1 MSRWRERLR
10 WKGAA
15 MAPPSELEARLESLE
30 EHLRTENP
38 VLLDAAR
45 SFRKLDAVSRRLGF
59 LGPEESHAA
68 RIPWW
73 PLVAVLGTYSSGKS
87 TFVNDFLGQPVQPTG
102 NQAVDDRFTVLCFG
116 REEGVRVLPGV
127 ALDADPRFPF
137 YKMSRAIEEISA
149 GEGSRIDAYLQL
161 KTCPSEVLRGKIFID
176 SPGFDADQ
184 QRTETLRV
192 TDRIMDLSDLV
203 LVFFDARHPEPG
215 AMRDTLQHLV
225 EETIHRTDSSKFLYV
240 LNQMDHTAREN
251 NPEDVVGSW
260 QRALAQKGLTAGRF
274 YGIYSPQAAVPIEE
288 PGLRARFEQKRDF
301 DLEEIHQR
309 IRQVE
314 VDRAYRVMGVLE
326 HCARDVELR
335 LAPRLQEM
343 MAEWRRRVRRLD
355 GVVFAVLFAAVL
367 VWTFRTGEWDGWLPT
382 HPFWSALWTKPFW
395 GWAALAAVLL
405 AAGYIHHSVCR
416 LVARRALKRLRRES
430 GDPRDTEAL
439 DALAGG
445 FRKNAQSWRAVF
457 AVGPS
462 GWNRSTRQQLSQVI
476 TEANGYVQALND
488 RFADPGGAAARTSS
502 GEPPAEPSA

>member
-1 MSRWRERLR
+1 MYRWREWLR
-10 WKGAA
+10 WKGASA
-15 MAPPSELEARLESLE
+15 AAPSELEARLESLE
-30 EHLRTENP
+30 AHLRTENP
-38 VLLDAAR
+38 VLLDAVR
-45 SFRKLDAVSRRLGF
+45 SFRKLDVVSRRLGF
-59 LGPEESHAA
+59 LGPEESHAT

-87 TFVNDFLGQPVQPTG
+87 TFVNDFLQQPAQPTG

-116 REEGVRVLPGV
+116 REESVRVLPGV

-215 AMRDTLQHLV
+215 TMKDTLQHLV

-274 YGIYSPQAAVPIEE
+274 YAIYSPGAAVPIED
-288 PGLRARFEQKRDF
+288 PGLRARFEQKRDL
-301 DLEEIHQR
+301 DLAEIHQR

-335 LAPRLQEM
+335 LAPRLEEM
-343 MAEWRRRVRRLD
+343 LAEWRRRVRRLD
-355 GVVFAVLFAAVL
+355 GVVFAVLLAAVL
-367 VWTFRTGEWDGWLPT
+367 AWTFRTGEWGVLLPT
-382 HPFWSALWTKPFW
+382 HPFWSTFW
-395 GWAALAAVLL
+395 GCAALAAAFL
-405 AAGYIHHSVCR
+405 AAGYTHHSVCR
-416 LVARRALKRLRRES
+416 LAARRVLKRLRRES
-430 GDPRDTEAL
+430 GDPRDAEAL

-445 FRKNAQSWRAVF
+445 FQKNAWVWRSVF
-457 AVGPS
+457 SLRPS
-462 GWNRSTRQQLSQVI
+462 GWNRGTRQQLSQVI

-488 RFADPGGAAARTSS
+488 RFADPGGAASS
-502 GEPPAEPSA
+502 AEPPAEPSA

>member
-1 MSRWRERLR
+1 MSRWRD
-10 WKGAA
+10 WWTGAA
-15 MAPPSELEARLESLE
+15 TAAPAELEARLESLE
-30 EHLRTENP
+30 DHLRMENP
-38 VLLDAAR
+38 VLLDAVR
-45 SFRKLDAVSRRLGF
+45 SFRKLDVVSRRLGF
-59 LGPEESHAA
+59 LAREESHAT

-87 TFVNDFLGQPVQPTG
+87 TFINDFLQQPVQPAG

-116 REEGVRVLPGV
+116 KEEGVRVLPGV

-184 QRTETLRV
+184 QRTATLRV

-215 AMRDTLQHLV
+215 TMKDTLQHLV

-274 YGIYSPQAAVPIEE
+274 YGIYSPDAAVPIED
-288 PGLRARFEQKRDF
+288 PGLRTLFEQKRDF
-301 DLEEIHQR
+301 DLAEIHQR

-326 HCARDVELR
+326 HCARDIEIR
-335 LAPRLQEM
+335 LAPRLEEM
-343 MAEWRRRVRRLD
+343 MAEWRRRVLRLD
-355 GVVFAVLFAAVL
+355 GIVFAVLFAAVL
-367 VWTFRTGEWDGWLPT
+367 VWTFRTGEWDGLLPT
-382 HPFWSALWTKPFW
+382 HPFWSALWAKPFW
-395 GWAALAAVLL
+395 GCAALAAVFL
-405 AAGYIHHSVCR
+405 AAGYTHHSVCR
-416 LVARRALKRLRRES
+416 LMARRLLKRLRREP
-430 GDPRDTEAL
+430 GDPRDTEAQE
-439 DALAGG
+439 ALAGG
-445 FRKNAQSWRAVF
+445 FRKNAGIWRSVF
-457 AVGPS
+457 AVRPS
-462 GWNRSTRQQLSQVI
+462 GWNRNTRKQLSQVI

-488 RFADPGGAAARTSS
+488 RFADPGGSAAPPSS
-502 GEPPAEPSA
+502 ADPPAEPST